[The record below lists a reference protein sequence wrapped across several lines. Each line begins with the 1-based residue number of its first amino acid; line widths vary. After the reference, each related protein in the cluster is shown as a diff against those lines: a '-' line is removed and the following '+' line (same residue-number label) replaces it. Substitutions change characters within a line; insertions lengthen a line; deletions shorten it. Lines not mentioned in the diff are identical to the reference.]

1 MGSSIPSAVRALGFA
16 QDVARVGVDLALKN
30 IGLGNLVGQPAE
42 HVLPALTDVICPAGG
57 PIDQGIAR
65 DAWDEAVLDLTD
77 TGIADL
83 TEVTVEQ
90 WQSLVSEFIT
100 NSIEAKVINDVGT
113 KGISLPQ
120 DIDAIN
126 QMQADLHQ
134 LIRGAVDD
142 AIGDR
147 LNVGQTIQQAEL
159 QATVVDIY
167 ERSFSYLEALQE

>member
-1 MGSSIPSAVRALGFA
+1 MGSSIPSAARAIGFA
-16 QDVARVGVDLALKN
+16 QDVARVGVNQALTN

-42 HVLPALTDVICPAGG
+42 HALATLTDAFCPAGG

-65 DAWDEAVLDLTD
+65 DAWDQAVLDLTD
-77 TGIADL
+77 TGITDL
-83 TEVTVEQ
+83 TEVTAEQ
-90 WQSLVSEFIT
+90 WQALVSEFIT

-120 DIDAIN
+120 NIDAIN

-147 LNVGQTIQQAEL
+147 LNVVQTIPQVDIQAM
-159 QATVVDIY
+159 VVDIY
-167 ERSFSYLEALQE
+167 ERSFGYLETLGE